1 MNSHRPIRAWL
12 ILPLVVLL
20 CWSAAVRADRP
31 GWKRQEVDWRVTG
44 GDRIKAISYP
54 KDKPVPTLNRQMCRQ
69 RRPLRKKA
77 LPPAAA
83 LRLAPFA
90 EESATEIFATVID
103 SPPIDGF
110 VPWIA
115 TVITDERLGVLE
127 IDAIPT
133 TSVTGDP
140 LPPSNPQ
147 SDYAISIF
155 DTGASV
161 HIIGEEAATKAGL
174 SGTYLTSNMIEIM
187 GATASAYAW
196 VSEPI
201 GLFIDG
207 LGAIEP
213 NGLLIDNSG
222 MVGET
227 NVSIL
232 VGDSIESPNVPTVV
246 GTPLSVY
253 FTTAV
258 RNDQQITVVRDG
270 NEFSGPDIRF
280 YEDNDPCIPNYS
292 NTISLELR
300 PTGGAAVQYF
310 PNLTDPFEPIIPS
323 TITVL
328 LPAQSLFFFSSVDLI
343 HGDNSAI
350 DKNGFM
356 FDTGAQVTVI
366 SEAIAARLA
375 LNPNNPDFDVYIWDI
390 TGEITLTPGFYIDE
404 LKIPALGE
412 SLEFTHI
419 PVIMLDVASPE
430 GGTLEGII
438 GMNLFVEYNFVLRGG
453 GLPDYGGHK
462 IEFEPIPYH
471 IVADIAPPSGDGE
484 VNFLDLDAFAQA
496 WLAIPTSTNWNSK
509 ADMVGDATINFL
521 DFTVLA
527 DYWQQSI
534 AP

>member
-12 ILPLVVLL
+12 VLLLVALL
-20 CWSAAVRADRP
+20 CWSVAVRADRP
-31 GWKRQEVDWRVTG
+31 GWKRQEVDWRMTG
-44 GDRIKAISYP
+44 GSRIKAISHP
-54 KDKPVPTLNRQMCRQ
+54 QDKPPPRLSKRADH
-69 RRPLRKKA
+69 RPKLVRKKILSA
-77 LPPAAA
+77 EATS
-83 LRLAPFA
+83 RLAPLA
-90 EESATEIFATVID
+90 EESTAPIFANVID

-115 TVITDERLGVLE
+115 VSLTDARSGELE

-133 TSVTGDP
+133 TSVIGNP

-147 SDYAISIF
+147 SDYAIGIF
-155 DTGASV
+155 DTGAAA
-161 HIIGEEAATKAGL
+161 HLMAHDAATKAGL
-174 SGTYLTSNMIEIM
+174 SGDYITSNMIEIM
-187 GATASAYAW
+187 GATDSVYAW
-196 VSEPI
+196 VSQPI

-213 NGLLIDNSG
+213 NGLLIDDSG

-227 NVSIL
+227 NVSII
-232 VGDSIESPNVPTVV
+232 VGDTIESPNLPTVV

-253 FTTAV
+253 FAAAF
-258 RNDQQITVVRDG
+258 RNDQQITITHDG
-270 NEFSGPDIRF
+270 NEFTAPDIHF
-280 YEDNDPCIPNYS
+280 YEDTDPCIPNYS
-292 NTISLELR
+292 NTIYLELR

-310 PNLTDPFEPIIPS
+310 PNLLEPFEPIIPS

-343 HGDNSAI
+343 HGDERAI
-350 DKNGFM
+350 DKDGFM

-366 SEAIAARLA
+366 SGAIAARLE
-375 LNPNNPDFDVYIWDI
+375 LDTNKPDFEVEIRDV
-390 TGEITLTPGFYIDE
+390 TGDTTVKPGFYIDE

-412 SLEFTHI
+412 SLEFTHT

-438 GMNLFVEYNFVLRGG
+438 GMNLFVEFNFVLRGG
-453 GLPDYGGHK
+453 GLPDYGGHT

-471 IVADIAPPSGDGE
+471 IVADIAPVGGDGK
-484 VNFLDLDAFAQA
+484 VDFLDLDAFAQA

-509 ADMVGDATINFL
+509 ADMVGDAIINFL

-527 DYWQQSI
+527 EYWQQSI

>member
-1 MNSHRPIRAWL
+1 MNSHRPIRTWS
-12 ILPLVVLL
+12 ILLLVALL
-20 CWSAAVRADRP
+20 CWPAAVRADRP

-54 KDKPVPTLNRQMCRQ
+54 EGKVPPTLSNRGR
-69 RRPLRKKA
+69 RRPKVVRKEILSADEVSGFA
-77 LPPAAA
+77 L
-83 LRLAPFA
+83 LAQQSTTPVFV
-90 EESATEIFATVID
+90 TVID

-115 TVITDERLGVLE
+115 TIITDERLGILE

-133 TSVTGDP
+133 TSVIGDP

-147 SDYAISIF
+147 SDYVISIF

-161 HIIGEEAATKAGL
+161 HIIGEAAAIKAGL
-174 SGTYLTSNMIEIM
+174 SGPYLTSNMIEIL

-213 NGLLIDNSG
+213 NGLLIDDSG

-232 VGDSIESPNVPTVV
+232 VGDSIESPNLPTVV

-270 NEFSGPDIRF
+270 NEFTGPDIRF

-292 NTISLELR
+292 NSISLVLR
-300 PTGGAAVQYF
+300 PAPGAAVQYF
-310 PNLTDPFEPIIPS
+310 PNFFDPFEPIIPS
-323 TITVL
+323 TIIVL

-350 DKNGFM
+350 DKHGFM

-375 LNPNNPDFDVYIWDI
+375 LNPNNPDFEVEIWDI
-390 TGEITLTPGFYIDE
+390 TGAITLTPGFYIDE

-412 SLEFTHI
+412 SPEFTHI

-438 GMNLFVEYNFVLRGG
+438 GMNLFVEFNFVLRGG
-453 GLPDYGGHK
+453 GLPDDGGQK

-471 IVADIAPPSGDGE
+471 IVADIAPTGGDGT
-484 VNFLDLDAFAQA
+484 VDFLDLAEFAKA
-496 WLAIPTSTNWNSK
+496 WLAIPTAPNWNSK